1 MSRLLFNLGLLTQID
16 GAALASYCASY
27 GRWRQAEEDLADSG
41 LLLKNTSGN
50 LIQNPLVGIA
60 NQAQRDMVKILV
72 EFGMTPSSRSRVT
85 VAEKEHFTL
94 EEILSGPDEE

>member
-1 MSRLLFNLGLLTQID
+1 MSRLLFNLGLLTQIG
-16 GAALASYCASY
+16 GAALASYCESY

-41 LLLKNTSGN
+41 LLLKNTGGN
-50 LIQNPLVGIA
+50 VIQNPLVGIA

-94 EEILSGPDEE
+94 EEILIGPDEE

>member
-50 LIQNPLVGIA
+50 VIQNPLVGIA
-60 NQAQRDMVKILV
+60 DQAQRDMVKILV
-72 EFGMTPSSRSRVT
+72 EFGDDSFQPVAGYGCGEGTLHSGRDFKWSR
-85 VAEKEHFTL
+85 
-94 EEILSGPDEE
+94 